1 VIAGV
6 RTSPSRTLI
15 AGGLTVLS
23 ILLIGRG
30 VPAWRSWVR
39 DTRATAQELGHEVE
53 RARLVLARRS
63 ASSTALRQHAAALD
77 SARSLLLDATT
88 PATAAAELA
97 ALLSRAGEEA
107 SVRVVRVEVAAD
119 TAPSMLIQGLADF
132 LWAIEGGPHL
142 LRVRSLSVNQ
152 PEPAA
157 GPDRAEAL
165 RFEVVVDA
173 RALGIRDSV
182 R

>member
-1 VIAGV
+1 
-6 RTSPSRTLI
+6 
-15 AGGLTVLS
+15 LS

-119 TAPSMLIQGLADF
+119 TAPSMLIATSGRVSAVGDIQGLADF